1 MRIFK
6 ALLKMEFL
14 LTKRQLANLIMAIG
28 MPVAFFLFFSGFMG
42 EGLTKAIE
50 AIYVRNYMIT
60 MAGFSSLSFA
70 FFTFPFSM
78 KDDQLSNRMQLL
90 RHSPVPMWQYYLAKI
105 IRILFYY
112 CLAIT
117 VVFLTGHILRQVS
130 MPIEQWMQ
138 SFLLLVSYFKNTE
151 LMSMVANICYMSLAV
166 LGGMWMPITM
176 FPKWLQALSKLTP
189 TYHLTQVILSP
200 FANSFAGFSLI
211 ILIGYGIIMLVI
223 AYLLPQK
230 RHSI

>member
-1 MRIFK
+1 
-6 ALLKMEFL
+6 
-14 LTKRQLANLIMAIG
+14 
-28 MPVAFFLFFSGFMG
+28 
-42 EGLTKAIE
+42 
-50 AIYVRNYMIT
+50 
-60 MAGFSSLSFA
+60 
-70 FFTFPFSM
+70 
-78 KDDQLSNRMQLL
+78 
-90 RHSPVPMWQYYLAKI
+90 
-105 IRILFYY
+105 Y

-138 SFLLLVSYFKNTE
+138 SFLLLLGGATCFIPFGLLVSYFKNTE

-211 ILIGYGIIMLVI
+211 ILIGYG
-223 AYLLPQK
+223 
-230 RHSI
+230 

>member
-138 SFLLLVSYFKNTE
+138 SFLLL
-151 LMSMVANICYMSLAV
+151 
-166 LGGMWMPITM
+166 LGGATCL
-176 FPKWLQALSKLTP
+176 FLLDCSSP
-189 TYHLTQVILSP
+189 TLKIL
-200 FANSFAGFSLI
+200 N
-211 ILIGYGIIMLVI
+211 
-223 AYLLPQK
+223 
-230 RHSI
+230 